1 MADRYTRHMNDRRE
15 GRLLYTLPAYHRI
28 QPYILRRRSDAVC
41 SLSDSV
47 EVTGVEKWL
56 REKRAGGWANLG
68 FLHLI
73 IAAYV
78 RTVSM
83 RPGVNRFVSG
93 RRIYARND
101 IEVVLPVKRSAS
113 VTATETSIKVRF
125 APTDTVFD
133 VYRKLTEAMDEVR
146 ADISLSAPE
155 KLAGTLMRFCCA

>member
-1 MADRYTRHMNDRRE
+1 MAERYTRHMNDRRE
-15 GRLLYTLPAYHRI
+15 GRQLYTLPAYARI
-28 QPYILRRRSDAVC
+28 QPYILRRRSDAAC
-41 SLSDSV
+41 FLSDSV

-83 RPGVNRFVSG
+83 RPGINRFVSG

-101 IEVVLPVKRSAS
+101 IEVVLPRQAQRLRHRDGD
-113 VTATETSIKVRF
+113 EHQVRF

-133 VYRKLTEAMDEVR
+133 VYRKLTEATDEVR
-146 ADISLSAPE
+146 ADIS
-155 KLAGTLMRFCCA
+155 

>member
-73 IAAYV
+73 IGQIIISSKGILNR
-78 RTVSM
+78 RTDKGQHLFL
-83 RPGVNRFVSG
+83 R
-93 RRIYARND
+93 
-101 IEVVLPVKRSAS
+101 
-113 VTATETSIKVRF
+113 
-125 APTDTVFD
+125 
-133 VYRKLTEAMDEVR
+133 
-146 ADISLSAPE
+146 
-155 KLAGTLMRFCCA
+155 

>member
-1 MADRYTRHMNDRRE
+1 M
-15 GRLLYTLPAYHRI
+15 
-28 QPYILRRRSDAVC
+28 
-41 SLSDSV
+41 
-47 EVTGVEKWL
+47 EKWL

-101 IEVVLPVKRSAS
+101 IEVILPVKRF
-113 VTATETSIKVRF
+113 VLLI
-125 APTDTVFD
+125 
-133 VYRKLTEAMDEVR
+133 
-146 ADISLSAPE
+146 E
-155 KLAGTLMRFCCA
+155 KLFASNFLALPSRKFSANRFPNALAKFFALYPLTGI